1 MAAERR
7 TGKRVLVTG
16 GAGEMGAHAC
26 RVLAGAE
33 EIAEV
38 LVADRNEAAATALA
52 DVLGPRAKPLALD
65 ISDAAALAS
74 ALSGIDI
81 VLNTTGPFYR
91 FGPLVLRAAIAA
103 GTHYLD
109 ICDDFEPTLEMLG
122 LDAAAREAGVTA
134 VIGVG
139 ASPGISNLLGVLAM
153 NECDAVETVYTSW
166 RASGFQR
173 AEVDDSVRSSAA
185 VEHWLHNCTA
195 TIKAWRD
202 GGLADTQPLEE
213 RTLSYPGRGEA
224 TVWVCGHPEPLTLPR
239 SRSGVRESLN
249 LMTSRPRLMEAVI
262 RTANRVR
269 SGELDVAAASR
280 ALVLEPGTMGSAA
293 GPAPSLPVLF
303 AVAEG
308 TKDGKRIRVGARP
321 LVVPDD
327 SMGTMTGIPLAVAT
341 LMTARGQGGRPGVHG
356 PEVLDARTFF
366 ADLAQHARQAPG
378 NERPADVVEVVVE
391 EITAR

>member
-1 MAAERR
+1 MAAEHR

-33 EIAEV
+33 EVAEV
-38 LVADRNEAAATALA
+38 LVADRNEEAAKALA
-52 DVLGPRAKPLALD
+52 DVLGARAKPLALD
-65 ISDAAALAS
+65 ISDAAGLADALADVD
-74 ALSGIDI
+74 L
-81 VLNTTGPFYR
+81 VLNTAGPFYR
-91 FGPLVLRAAIAA
+91 FGPLVLRAAIAT

-109 ICDDFEPTLEMLG
+109 ICDDFEPTLEMLD
-122 LDAAAREAGVTA
+122 LDADAREAGITA

-153 NECDAVETVYTSW
+153 NECDEVETIYTSW

-173 AEVDDSVRSSAA
+173 AEVDRGVQSSAA
-185 VEHWLHNCTA
+185 VEHWVHNCTA

-213 RTLSYPGRGEA
+213 RTLSYPGWGEA
-224 TVWVCGHPEPLTLPR
+224 PVWVCGHPEPLTLPR
-239 SRSGVRESLN
+239 SRNGVRESLN

-269 SGELDVAAASR
+269 SGELDVAAASQT
-280 ALVLEPGTMGSAA
+280 LVLEPGTMGSAA

-341 LMTARGQGGRPGVHG
+341 LMAARGQVDQPGVHG
-356 PEVLDARTFF
+356 PEVIDAHSFF
-366 ADLAQHARQAPG
+366 DNLAQHAPQAPG
-378 NERPADVVEVVVE
+378 SERPTEVVEVVVE
-391 EITAR
+391 EIAA

>member
-1 MAAERR
+1 MAAEHR

-26 RVLAGAE
+26 RVLAAAE
-33 EIAEV
+33 EVAEV
-38 LVADRNEAAATALA
+38 LVADRDAEAAKALA
-52 DVLGPRAKPLALD
+52 DSLGARAKPLALD
-65 ISDAAALAS
+65 ISDATGLAEALA
-74 ALSGIDI
+74 DVDF
-81 VLNTTGPFYR
+81 VLNTAGPFYR
-91 FGPLVLRAAIAA
+91 FGPLVLRAAIAT

-109 ICDDFEPTLEMLG
+109 ICDDFEPTLEMLD
-122 LDAAAREAGVTA
+122 LDADAREAGITA

-153 NECDAVETVYTSW
+153 NECDEVETIYTSW

-173 AEVDDSVRSSAA
+173 AEVDPGVRSSAA
-185 VEHWLHNCTA
+185 VEHWMHNCTA

-202 GGLADTQPLEE
+202 GGLADAQPLEE

-224 TVWVCGHPEPLTLPR
+224 PVWVCGHPEPLTLPR
-239 SRSGVRESLN
+239 SRAGVRESLN
-249 LMTSRPRLMEAVI
+249 LMMSRPRLMEAVI

-269 SGELDVAAASR
+269 SGELDVAAAGR

-308 TKDGKRIRVGARP
+308 TKNGKRIRVGARP

-341 LMTARGQGGRPGVHG
+341 LMAARGQVDRPGVHG
-356 PEVLDARTFF
+356 PEVIDARTFF
-366 ADLAQHARQAPG
+366 DDLAQHARQAPG
-378 NERPADVVEVVVE
+378 SERPAEVVEVAVE
-391 EITAR
+391 EITG